1 MNELTCV
8 ILNAVLYTYLFYNRW
23 KKEKTLS
30 LSIIMLGFW
39 SISAL
44 GAIYYEPINI
54 FGHKGVITML
64 PYFYLFVCNILFF
77 IPVFRYDYNCIKNI
91 QSNDKLVYVICI
103 IIGLLA
109 LYPLVINITYLVRH
123 LDTVGYSSLIDNF
136 QDRYDDQSLTYY
148 YMDSICYRLTRYSHY
163 LWTVSLVLLF
173 YIPLSKIRNKKI
185 CYITLIIGI
194 ANLFVESINIM
205 ARFSL
210 VIYFIIIFTVYI
222 LFKHLYNEKIKA
234 KINKVILALGI
245 GLLSVFAV
253 ITIVRLEFRNETRI
267 NQVSEDAYV
276 MQYLSEGMGNFNANM
291 FHADYQTN
299 RDVFTSAFNFY
310 ILKQGEMAS
319 DREMST
325 LRFGFQSYLFYTLV
339 GDFCRGYGIYFSFI
353 IILLICL
360 FFSHTLQ
367 ATPYTT
373 LSKILLFVYYIRLPL
388 TGMFYNTYAAT
399 PIEAISIPMFVI
411 LFKLFE
417 QQKKKKFYGV

>member
-8 ILNAVLYTYLFYNRW
+8 ILNAVLYVCLFYNRW
-23 KKEKTLS
+23 RKEKRLS

-39 SISAL
+39 TISAL

-54 FGHKGVITML
+54 FGHRWTITLL
-64 PYFYLFVCNILFF
+64 PYIYLFVCNILFF
-77 IPVFRYDYNCIKNI
+77 IPVFRYDYHRIKTIQTNDSFICI
-91 QSNDKLVYVICI
+91 ICI

-109 LYPLVINITYLVRH
+109 LYPLIINTVYLVRH

-163 LWTVSLVLLF
+163 LWTISLVLLF
-173 YIPLSKIRNKKI
+173 YLPLSKIRIKKF
-185 CYITLIIGI
+185 CYIALGVGII
-194 ANLFVESINIM
+194 NLFVESINIM

-210 VIYFIIIFTVYI
+210 AIYFILIFSVYL
-222 LFKHLYNEKIKA
+222 LFKHLYNEKVRKE
-234 KINKVILALGI
+234 INKILLALGL
-245 GLLSVFAV
+245 GLFSIFAV
-253 ITIVRLEFRNETRI
+253 ITIIRLEFRNETRI

-310 ILKQGEMAS
+310 FLKQGEMSS
-319 DREMST
+319 DRDVST
-325 LRFGFQSYLFYTLV
+325 LKFGFQSYLFYTLV
-339 GDFCRGYGIYFSFI
+339 GDFCRGYGIWLSFI
-353 IILLICL
+353 IILLICI
-360 FFSHTLQ
+360 FFSYTLR
-367 ATPYTT
+367 ATSYMS
-373 LSKILLFVYYIRLPL
+373 LSNIILFVYFIRLPL

-399 PIEAISIPMFVI
+399 PIEAVSIPMFII
-411 LFKLFE
+411 LLKLFE
-417 QQKKKKFYGV
+417 KRKNTNLYEI